1 MKDLKEQIINSY
13 KEKAKGF
20 ANGEICFE
28 DMLRENKEILLEW
41 HLYDILFAE
50 HNKYTK
56 HLTSEVREKMFDYAI
71 NDVNLSTYYPTT
83 KDDFYNWYC
92 KLLDHTFRSLVFEE
106 RIDVD
111 EETINKLFP
120 EEK

>member
-1 MKDLKEQIINSY
+1 MRELKEQIINNY
-13 KEKAKGF
+13 KQKAEDFIKGELSF
-20 ANGEICFE
+20 Q
-28 DMLRENKEILLEW
+28 DMLRENREILLET
-41 HLYDILFAE
+41 HLYEILFTE
-50 HNKYTK
+50 NNKYTK
-56 HLTSEVREKMFDYAI
+56 HLSSEIREKIFEVALS
-71 NDVNLSTYYPTT
+71 DVNLSQYYPTT